1 MNILSLFDGIS
12 CGQIAINRAGIKYDN
27 YFASEI
33 DWRAI
38 EVTQYNYPDTIQLGD
53 VSKLS
58 FSDGALWS
66 KHYSESMN
74 REITI
79 QKRTIDKIDL
89 LIGGSP
95 CQGFSFAGKQLNF
108 NDERSK
114 LFFEFARLLKETNP
128 DYFILENVKMKQEY
142 QDVISEMLGVSPI
155 LIDSNLVSAQNRK
168 RLYWTNIPVKR
179 LPEDRNI
186 KLDDIIDRTI
196 IGKPATNWEKYSNG
210 ITSQYLDPYNKREI
224 KGQKSTTL
232 RTNIYN
238 GNMWV
243 LNGDGNGYRNLT
255 VKECEKLQTIPEDYT
270 ISVSDSKAKKLI
282 SNAWTIDVI
291 SYLLL
296 FIN

>member
-243 LNGDGNGYRNLT
+243 LNGDGKGYRNLT

>member
-108 NDERSK
+108 NDDRSK